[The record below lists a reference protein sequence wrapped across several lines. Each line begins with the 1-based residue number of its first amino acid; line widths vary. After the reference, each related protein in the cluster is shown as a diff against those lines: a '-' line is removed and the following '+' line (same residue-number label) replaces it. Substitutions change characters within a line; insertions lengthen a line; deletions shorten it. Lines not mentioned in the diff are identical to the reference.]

1 MQKVDLVRDYETGT
15 YYLHRRSKK
24 GNHLFRNVADGFQW
38 FTRFTEPVLL
48 YKYSDIQFE
57 RNYTVMDSEFVSTF
71 GEADKISSRIFIK
84 G

>member
-1 MQKVDLVRDYETGT
+1 MQRVDLVRDYETGT

-24 GNHLFRNVADGFQW
+24 GNHLFRSVVDGSYW
-38 FTRFTEPVLL
+38 YTRFTEPVLL

-57 RNYTVMDSEFVSTF
+57 RNYTLMDSEFVRTF
-71 GEADKISSRIFIK
+71 GETAEISSRIFIK